1 MKNKLLTISKIGL
14 LAFTILVS
22 QACQED
28 YEIVDP
34 PMITDYDDDLD
45 EEVVLQKGLE
55 SYFVTQF
62 GEGDM
67 DGTSWDQAMDVA
79 GFRKLLSGS
88 IDLSKSTIY
97 MSQGKYVMSETGG
110 LGVIIRKD
118 IKAIKGGYSLLS
130 EGTDLTNRRIDTY
143 KTVISGDVNGN
154 NQADSGD
161 CGLLLVKG
169 GIIGIE
175 GVTFQYGYLSNNDAK
190 SNECGSGIYINGN
203 VNSTSVEL
211 TDCII
216 RDCKTEAVNG
226 QGGVAGGTAILIAS
240 GSSKLNNVKFLDN
253 AADSRGGAIRCNSN
267 KAVVF
272 MNNCLITGN
281 SVRELFGVGIQISSG
296 HICMNNTT
304 IVGNPGKGAALNGG
318 GSFMLANS
326 TIVGHDIDQEYG
338 AFRCETSID
347 GDTKFINNLLISEN
361 STAPS
366 FILNGAN
373 KEAYSMGYNLYQRVN
388 NFTMDVSDT
397 AYPTL
402 VNGNLTE
409 EGVYKWNIDQIGQ
422 VGGYATKQAVI
433 NAVKSFNPA
442 ASPMVNLGEVFV
454 EWMGEDAFG
463 LDQRGVTRNPDKM
476 QMGAYD
482 AVLSN

>member
-1 MKNKLLTISKIGL
+1 MKNTLLTISKIGL
-14 LAFTILVS
+14 LAFTILMS

-28 YEIVDP
+28 YEMVDP
-34 PMITDYDDDLD
+34 PMVTDYDDDLD
-45 EEVVLQKGLE
+45 EEVILQKGLE

-67 DGTSWDQAMDVA
+67 DGSSWDQAMDVT

-88 IDLSKSTIY
+88 VDLSKSTIY
-97 MSQGKYVMSETGG
+97 MSQGKYVMSETSG

-130 EGTDLTNRRIDTY
+130 EGTDLTNRRIDIY
-143 KTVISGDVNGN
+143 RTVISGDVNGN

-169 GIIGIE
+169 GIIAIE

-190 SNECGSGIYINGN
+190 SGEGGSGIYINGN
-203 VNSTSVEL
+203 VSSTSVEL
-211 TDCII
+211 TDCIV

-226 QGGVAGGTAILIAS
+226 AGGIAGGTAMLIVS
-240 GSSKLNNVKFLDN
+240 GCSKLNNVKLLDN
-253 AADSRGGAIRCNSN
+253 AADSRGGAIRCSSD

-272 MNNCLITGN
+272 MNNCFLTGN
-281 SVRELFGVGIQISSG
+281 SVRELWGISIQISSG

-304 IVGNPGKGAALNGG
+304 IIGNPGKGAALNGG

-326 TIVGHDIDQEYG
+326 TIVGNTVDQEYG
-338 AFRCETSID
+338 AFRCETSIN
-347 GDTKFINNLLISEN
+347 GDTKFINSVLISEN
-361 STAPS
+361 PTAPG
-366 FILNGAN
+366 FILNGGD

-388 NFTMDVSDT
+388 GFTMNMLDT
-397 AYPTL
+397 NYTNL

-409 EGVYKWNIDQIGQ
+409 DGVYEWNINQIGQ
-422 VGGYATKQAVI
+422 VAGYATRQAVVD
-433 NAVKSFNPA
+433 AVKSFNPA
-442 ASPMVNLGEVFV
+442 ASPIANLGEVYV
-454 EWMGEDAFG
+454 EWIGENAFG
-463 LDQRGVTRNPDKM
+463 LDQRGMTRNPDKM

>member
-1 MKNKLLTISKIGL
+1 MNIS
-14 LAFTILVS
+14 
-22 QACQED
+22 
-28 YEIVDP
+28 P
-34 PMITDYDDDLD
+34 H
-45 EEVVLQKGLE
+45 
-55 SYFVTQF
+55 
-62 GEGDM
+62 
-67 DGTSWDQAMDVA
+67 
-79 GFRKLLSGS
+79 
-88 IDLSKSTIY
+88 
-97 MSQGKYVMSETGG
+97 
-110 LGVIIRKD
+110 
-118 IKAIKGGYSLLS
+118 
-130 EGTDLTNRRIDTY
+130 NR
-143 KTVISGDVNGN
+143 V
-154 NQADSGD
+154 
-161 CGLLLVKG
+161 
-169 GIIGIE
+169 
-175 GVTFQYGYLSNNDAK
+175 
-190 SNECGSGIYINGN
+190 
-203 VNSTSVEL
+203 
-211 TDCII
+211 
-216 RDCKTEAVNG
+216 
-226 QGGVAGGTAILIAS
+226 
-240 GSSKLNNVKFLDN
+240 
-253 AADSRGGAIRCNSN
+253 RCNSD

-281 SVRELFGVGIQISSG
+281 SVSVLKRFVGVILTG

>member
-28 YEIVDP
+28 YEMVDP

-347 GDTKFINNLLISEN
+347 GDTKFINNSGRFL
-361 STAPS
+361 
-366 FILNGAN
+366 
-373 KEAYSMGYNLYQRVN
+373 
-388 NFTMDVSDT
+388 
-397 AYPTL
+397 
-402 VNGNLTE
+402 
-409 EGVYKWNIDQIGQ
+409 
-422 VGGYATKQAVI
+422 
-433 NAVKSFNPA
+433 
-442 ASPMVNLGEVFV
+442 
-454 EWMGEDAFG
+454 
-463 LDQRGVTRNPDKM
+463 
-476 QMGAYD
+476 
-482 AVLSN
+482 

>member
-28 YEIVDP
+28 YEMVDP

-118 IKAIKGGYSLLS
+118 IK
-130 EGTDLTNRRIDTY
+130 
-143 KTVISGDVNGN
+143 
-154 NQADSGD
+154 
-161 CGLLLVKG
+161 
-169 GIIGIE
+169 GIE

-388 NFTMDVSDT
+388 NFTMGVSDT

>member
-28 YEIVDP
+28 YEMVDP

-130 EGTDLTNRRIDTY
+130 EGTDLTN
-143 KTVISGDVNGN
+143 
-154 NQADSGD
+154 
-161 CGLLLVKG
+161 
-169 GIIGIE
+169 
-175 GVTFQYGYLSNNDAK
+175 
-190 SNECGSGIYINGN
+190 GSGIYINGN

>member
-1 MKNKLLTISKIGL
+1 M
-14 LAFTILVS
+14 
-22 QACQED
+22 
-28 YEIVDP
+28 
-34 PMITDYDDDLD
+34 
-45 EEVVLQKGLE
+45 
-55 SYFVTQF
+55 
-62 GEGDM
+62 
-67 DGTSWDQAMDVA
+67 
-79 GFRKLLSGS
+79 
-88 IDLSKSTIY
+88 
-97 MSQGKYVMSETGG
+97 
-110 LGVIIRKD
+110 
-118 IKAIKGGYSLLS
+118 
-130 EGTDLTNRRIDTY
+130 
-143 KTVISGDVNGN
+143 
-154 NQADSGD
+154 
-161 CGLLLVKG
+161 
-169 GIIGIE
+169 

-361 STAPS
+361 PSAPS
-366 FILNGAN
+366 FNLNGSN
-373 KEAYSMGYNLYQRVN
+373 FEAFSKGYNVYQRVTGI
-388 NFTMDVSDT
+388 TMSASDT
-397 AYPTL
+397 AYPNP
-402 VNGNLTE
+402 VNGTLNE
-409 EGVYKWNIDQIGQ
+409 KGVYVWDLNQIGS
-422 VGGYATKQAVI
+422 VKGYATKQAVI
-433 NAVKSFNPA
+433 EVAKSFNPV
-442 ASPMVNLGEVFV
+442 ASPIADLGEVFV
-454 EWMGEDAFG
+454 EWIGEDAFG
-463 LDQRGVTRNPDKM
+463 IDQRGVTRNANKM
-476 QMGAYD
+476 QAGAYD
-482 AVLSN
+482 AVLTN

>member
-28 YEIVDP
+28 YEMVDP

-272 MNNCLITGN
+272 MNNCLITVN

-388 NFTMDVSDT
+388 NFTMGVSDT

>member
-28 YEIVDP
+28 YEMVDP

-304 IVGNPGKGAALNGG
+304 IVGNPGK
-318 GSFMLANS
+318 
-326 TIVGHDIDQEYG
+326 V
-338 AFRCETSID
+338 
-347 GDTKFINNLLISEN
+347 LL
-361 STAPS
+361 
-366 FILNGAN
+366 
-373 KEAYSMGYNLYQRVN
+373 
-388 NFTMDVSDT
+388 
-397 AYPTL
+397 
-402 VNGNLTE
+402 
-409 EGVYKWNIDQIGQ
+409 
-422 VGGYATKQAVI
+422 
-433 NAVKSFNPA
+433 
-442 ASPMVNLGEVFV
+442 
-454 EWMGEDAFG
+454 
-463 LDQRGVTRNPDKM
+463 
-476 QMGAYD
+476 
-482 AVLSN
+482 